1 MQWQVNAIQ
10 WHAVAS
16 DCDTYLP
23 DALPRLADCVPH
35 MHPAQLALEDGV
47 TPHLRVQ
54 GVQLL
59 AGQRQLPLPFT
70 VPDRERD
77 THGVLGG
84 MRGYTKIAYI
94 KQVTIHHRPTSAVPK
109 PQRGVPGPGIKTG
122 LGSNGQV
129 RSKSRYRG

>member
-35 MHPAQLALEDGV
+35 VHPAQLALEDGV

-77 THGVLGG
+77 TEPGRLRSCVDKL
-84 MRGYTKIAYI
+84 
-94 KQVTIHHRPTSAVPK
+94 VPK
-109 PQRGVPGPGIKTG
+109 NKGNIRASKRGSCTHPQNAAT
-122 LGSNGQV
+122 S
-129 RSKSRYRG
+129 